1 MLSIWKVFPNW
12 NLTSF
17 LQCPVLLKGPGTYCG
32 YHVFELDFDGNA
44 KHSQTQNSFFQT
56 ILLIYILV
64 YIKISDSPVFYFQFF
79 TVIPTILSD
88 ELEETVNHQMWTLG
102 VGAVQGIQVRRGCAY
117 TSHSTQISNVDCIR
131 GSGTQYTAE
140 IDCGV
145 EEGYFTVAR

>member
-1 MLSIWKVFPNW
+1 MFSLLATHSLHLKSLPKVKLDLIFAA
-12 NLTSF
+12 
-17 LQCPVLLKGPGTYCG
+17 VLLKGPGTYCG
-32 YHVFELDFDGNA
+32 YHVFELDFDGNYA

-102 VGAVQGIQVRRGCAY
+102 VGAVQGIQVRWGWAY

-145 EEGYFTVAR
+145 G